1 MAIKVN
7 GTTVIDDSR
16 NLTSVG
22 GLKTVGGT
30 SILGSGNI
38 EAGASTAVNGVGTYT
53 LAQDTSMATAN
64 ASRNAVIYKEGRTVA
79 ASNLKPVGMAW
90 VQGVNYN
97 TWGSPSPIAT
107 STSGTNVATN
117 VQGPQ
122 SGTGG
127 YSMSVGIGTNQSYS
141 GSWRMMTPS
150 SGPSSSVTGQQYNWW
165 NLFAGL
171 WVRYA

>member
-16 NLTSVG
+16 VLSGVT

-38 EAGASTAVNGVGTYT
+38 EAGASTAVNGVGTY
-53 LAQDTSMATAN
+53 LMAQDTSMAEGN
-64 ASRNAVIYKEGRTVA
+64 SSRNAVIYKEGRTVA

-90 VQGVNYN
+90 VTGVNYN
-97 TWGSPSPIAT
+97 TWGAPSPVAT

-117 VQGPQ
+117 IQGPQ
-122 SGTGG
+122 DGSGG
-127 YSMSVGIGTNQSYS
+127 YSMSNGIGSNQSYS

-150 SGPSSSVTGQQYNWW
+150 SGPSTTSTGLQYNWW
-165 NLFAGL
+165 NLFAAL